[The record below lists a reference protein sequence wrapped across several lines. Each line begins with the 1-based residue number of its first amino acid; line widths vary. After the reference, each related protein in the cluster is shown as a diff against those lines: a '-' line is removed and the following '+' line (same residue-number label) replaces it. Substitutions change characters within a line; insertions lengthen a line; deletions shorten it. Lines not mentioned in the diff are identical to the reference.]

1 MGVFVYCLLLPLV
14 TGVVCHVTMAT
25 TVLGNN
31 ILNCI
36 DYSSWKSL
44 QNTHNLGYA
53 FNMTTWSCTSV
64 SPSPMSATVKIYF
77 LCS

>member
-1 MGVFVYCLLLPLV
+1 MGVFVYYLLLPLV

-31 ILNCI
+31 ILYCI

-53 FNMTTWSCTSV
+53 FNITTVPGPVHLFHLLQCL
-64 SPSPMSATVKIYF
+64 PQ
-77 LCS
+77 